1 MPMKSLEQ
9 FLVRID
15 SGSWSPASRMVL
27 GFCIPEVLRLLS
39 GGRDQVWLS
48 LLLFMGLLVA
58 LRVGPAIVRMILP
71 FSREAKDIWFQRRQI
86 AKLHDSYQWQKLFWV
101 GLGIVAFAATG
112 RGLHA
117 GEQVV
122 MLLCLVGGAAGLLI
136 WHRSGTAQT
145 RQGA

>member
-1 MPMKSLEQ
+1 MEIFEQ
-9 FLVRID
+9 FLVKLD
-15 SGSWSPASRMVL
+15 SGAWSAAYRMVL

-48 LLLFMGLLVA
+48 LALLMGLLVA
-58 LRVGPAIVRMILP
+58 LRVGPAILRMILP

-86 AKLHDSYQWQKLFWV
+86 AKLHDSYQWQKLFWF
-101 GLGIVAFAATG
+101 GLGILAFAAAG
-112 RGLHA
+112 GGLRA

-122 MLLCLVGGAAGLLI
+122 MLLCLVGGATGLLI